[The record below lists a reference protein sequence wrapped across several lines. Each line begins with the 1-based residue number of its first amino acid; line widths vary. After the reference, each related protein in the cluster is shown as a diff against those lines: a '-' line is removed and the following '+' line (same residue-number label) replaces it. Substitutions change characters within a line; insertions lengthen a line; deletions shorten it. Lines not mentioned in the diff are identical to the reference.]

1 MIMIP
6 NSCFS
11 ILHVPYNQDRVQ
23 NNTFINMTLP
33 GTGLNVSWGGKWT
46 DMVLEFGDSQL
57 GFEDQYDKNLF
68 DLDDYS

>member
-1 MIMIP
+1 
-6 NSCFS
+6 
-11 ILHVPYNQDRVQ
+11 
-23 NNTFINMTLP
+23 MTLP

-57 GFEDQYDKNLF
+57 GFEDQYDTNLF